1 MECRAGVG
9 DADVVEQDVEA
20 SVGDD
25 RRVDEPLPVG
35 GLPHVVGD
43 RGPGAEFADECVE
56 TLDAAGAE
64 HEVCAGGVQAAGELV
79 TEAGGGP
86 GDHGHAIA

>member
-35 GLPHVVGD
+35 GL
-43 RGPGAEFADECVE
+43 R
-56 TLDAAGAE
+56 TS
-64 HEVCAGGVQAAGELV
+64 
-79 TEAGGGP
+79 
-86 GDHGHAIA
+86 